1 MTYYLV
7 KHCKLVFGWEARM
20 STQKISLNDK
30 YDLSKSPVML
40 NGTQALVRLMM
51 MQKAR
56 DKAAGLNTA
65 GLVTGY
71 RGSPLGAVDMQ
82 MQRAEK
88 HLTGS
93 DVTFQYG
100 LNEDL
105 AVTALWGAQQA
116 EIRGE
121 GKYDGV
127 FGLWYGK
134 GPGVDRSGDA
144 FRHANM
150 AGSSTHGGVL
160 VAMGDDHTGESSTVL
175 HQSEWSLLDCYLPI
189 VSPAGVQEIL
199 DYGIYGY
206 ELSRFSGLWVGLKTM
221 KDTIEVTSVVDGDPD
236 RIQIKRPEFDMPEGG
251 LNIRL
256 ADDRF
261 QQEDRIIDYKRFA
274 AEAFSHA
281 NKMDKRVWGKPGAK
295 IGFVAAGKNWLDLVH
310 AMSLLNIDETM
321 AERLG
326 ITTYKVGQ
334 TWPMDVRGFN
344 AWAEGLDLIVVVE
357 EKRKLI
363 EVQIKEAIFD
373 DRRGRRVYGWYKGGV
388 GEANR
393 EELFPT
399 KYALDPI
406 MIAEKL
412 GGILIEEGRDTEAVK
427 AGLAAL
433 DDAKRADNAEEIAAR
448 LPYFCSGCPHNSST
462 KLPDGS
468 RAYAGIGCH
477 FMVQWMDRE
486 TTGFTHMGAEGA
498 NWIGEAPFSNRT
510 HVFQNLGDGTYNHS
524 GVQAIRAALAEGTNI
539 TYKILY
545 NDAVAMTGGQQAEG
559 GLTAQQIAHE
569 LKAMG
574 MKTIAV
580 VYDDKEDVDAKL
592 FPAGMRMHER
602 AELMDVQKEFEKVE
616 GVSAILYIQT
626 CAAEKRRRRK
636 RGQFPDPDQR
646 VFINPDVC
654 EGCGDCGI
662 QSNCVSIV
670 PKETELGRKRAIDQS
685 SCNKDFSCVNGFCPS
700 FLTVEGAKIRKE
712 ATAELKLPDLP
723 EPKLPE
729 IIGTHNVV
737 ITGVGGTGVVTIGAV
752 LAQAAQID
760 GMGAGMM
767 EMAGLAQKGGAVH
780 IHCRLAKRPEDISAI
795 RVATGEA
802 HALIGGDLV
811 VSAGAKTIGLMKTGQ
826 TGGVVNSHEIIT
838 GDFTRDTNF
847 QLPTDRLQVALQA
860 RLQDGLALF
869 DASELAR
876 VTMGDSIFS
885 NMMVFG
891 AAWQQG
897 LIPVSHA
904 AITEAITLNGAAVE
918 RNLRAFEIGRWAVVD
933 PVEAAKIAKPAN
945 VVQLPKSLDEIITF
959 RSDQLVAYQG
969 AGLAKRYVK
978 FLEGITDKPL
988 KEAVA
993 KGYHKLLAYK
1003 DEYEVARLL
1012 LSSQEKLA
1020 AEFEGDLK
1028 VSYNLA
1034 PPVFGGKLVNGRP
1047 QKRKF
1052 GPAMTPW
1059 LRLLAKMK
1067 PLRNTPLDVFGYTAE
1082 RKMERALIKQ
1092 YERDMKEWLPKAGEV
1107 DPEALIALAELPLQI
1122 RGFGPVKLESEA
1134 KAAKRREELL
1144 IALRQ
1149 SGAPVQNA
1157 AE

>member
-1 MTYYLV
+1 
-7 KHCKLVFGWEARM
+7 M
-20 STQKISLNDK
+20 STQKISLNDR
-30 YDLSKSPVML
+30 YDLEKTPILL
-40 NGTQALVRLMM
+40 NGTQALVRLML

-56 DKAAGLNTA
+56 DVAAGLNTA

-82 MQRAEK
+82 MKRAEK
-88 HLTGS
+88 LLTQS

-144 FRHANM
+144 LRHANM
-150 AGSSTHGGVL
+150 AGSSKHGGVL

-206 ELSRFSGLWVGLKTM
+206 ALSRFSGLWVGLKTM
-221 KDTIEVTSVVDGDPD
+221 KDTIEVTSVVDGDPN
-236 RIQIKRPEFDMPEGG
+236 RIALKTPDIDLPADG

-256 ADDRF
+256 DDDRF
-261 QQEDRIIDYKRFA
+261 RQEDRIIDHKRFA

-310 AMSLLNIDETM
+310 ALSLLNIDENM

-334 TWPMDVRGFN
+334 TWPMDMKGFN

-363 EVQIKEAIFD
+363 EIQIKEAIFD
-373 DRRGRRVYGWYKGGV
+373 DRRGRRVYGWYKGGA
-388 GEANR
+388 GTMHR

-412 GGILIEEGRDTEAVK
+412 GNILIEEGRDAEAIR
-427 AGLAAL
+427 AGLAQL
-433 DDAKRADNAEEIAAR
+433 DDARRADNAEEIAAR

-462 KLPDGS
+462 KLPEGS

-486 TTGFTHMGAEGA
+486 TVGFTHMGGEGA
-498 NWIGEAPFSNRT
+498 NWIGEAPFSKRR
-510 HVFQNLGDGTYNHS
+510 HFFQNLGDGTYNHS
-524 GVQAIRAALAEGTNI
+524 GVMAIRAALAEGTNI

-559 GLTAQQIAHE
+559 GLTAHQIAHE
-569 LKAMG
+569 LTAMG
-574 MKTIAV
+574 VKTIAV
-580 VYDDKEDVDAKL
+580 VYDEKEDVDAKL
-592 FPAGMRMHER
+592 FPSGMRMHER
-602 AELMDVQKEFEKVE
+602 ADLMKVQREFEDVQ
-616 GVSAILYIQT
+616 GVSAIIYIQT

-636 RGQFPDPDQR
+636 KGLFPDPDQR
-646 VFINPDVC
+646 VFINSDVC
-654 EGCGDCGI
+654 EGCGDCGV

-700 FLTVEGAKIRKE
+700 FLTIEGAKIKKS
-712 ATAELKLPDLP
+712 ATASLELPDLP
-723 EPKLPE
+723 EPQLPE
-729 IIGTHNVV
+729 IHGTHNVV

-760 GMGAGMM
+760 GKGAGMM

-780 IHCRLAKRPEDISAI
+780 IHCRLANRPEDISAI

-811 VSAGAKTIGLMKTGQ
+811 VSAGAKTLGLTSTGR
-826 TGGVVNSHEIIT
+826 TGAVVNSHEIIT
-838 GDFTRDTNF
+838 GEFTRNTDF
-847 QLPTDRLQVALQA
+847 SLPSDRLQVALQA
-860 RLQDGLALF
+860 RLRDRVDLF

-876 VTMGDSIFS
+876 ISMGDSIFS

-891 AAWQQG
+891 AAWQRG
-897 LIPVSHA
+897 LIPVSFD
-904 AITEAITLNGAAVE
+904 AIKQAIELNGAAVE
-918 RNLRAFEIGRWAVVD
+918 KNLRAFDIGRWAVPYPED
-933 PVEAAKIAKPAN
+933 AARLLTPS
-945 VVQLPKSLDEIITF
+945 VVQLPKSLDDKIAY
-959 RSDQLVAYQG
+959 RRDRLVEYQG
-969 AGLAKRYVK
+969 KRLVKRYDK
-978 FLEGITDKPL
+978 LLSGISDVRL

-993 KGYHKLLAYK
+993 KGYHKLLTYK

-1012 LSSQEKLA
+1012 LSSREKA
-1020 AEFEGDLK
+1020 EAEFEGDLK
-1028 VSYNLA
+1028 ISYNLA
-1034 PPVFGGKLVNGRP
+1034 PPILGGKDANGRP
-1047 QKRKF
+1047 KKRKF
-1052 GPAMTPW
+1052 GPSAE
-1059 LRLLAKMK
+1059 RLFRILAKLK
-1067 PLRNTPLDVFGYTAE
+1067 SLRGTPLDLFGYTAE

-1092 YERDMKEWLPKAGEV
+1092 YEADMKAWLPKAESV
-1107 DPEALIALAELPLQI
+1107 DRDALVALAELPLQI
-1122 RGFGPVKLESEA
+1122 RGFGPVKRKSEQQ
-1134 KAAKRREELL
+1134 AAKRREELL
-1144 IALRQ
+1144 IALKQ
-1149 SGAPVQNA
+1149 GPDALKSA